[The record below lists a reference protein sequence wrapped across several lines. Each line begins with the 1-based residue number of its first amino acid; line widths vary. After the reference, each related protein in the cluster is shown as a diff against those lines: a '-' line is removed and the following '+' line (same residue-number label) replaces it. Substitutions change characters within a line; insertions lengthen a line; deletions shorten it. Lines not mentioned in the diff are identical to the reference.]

1 LGLPV
6 HPYRFFKSLWQTFY
20 FKKQLSLFLAEYNGK
35 MIAGGIVFKYKNRVS
50 FEFIG
55 SDNKFNHVFPNHF
68 LCWQI
73 IKSSYEEGFKVV
85 DLGRTA
91 LSNQGLITFKYRWG
105 AKIKEMPIYYYPKI
119 VGMDIKPRESTQTYQ
134 LIRTINRHLPKF
146 AYNIMSNFY
155 YRHAS

>member
-1 LGLPV
+1 MGKERLLGGND
-6 HPYRFFKSLWQTFY
+6 FFE
-20 FKKQLSLFLAEYNGK
+20 A
-35 MIAGGIVFKYKNRVS
+35 IV
-50 FEFIG
+50 
-55 SDNKFNHVFPNHF
+55 
-68 LCWQI
+68 
-73 IKSSYEEGFKVV
+73 
-85 DLGRTA
+85 
-91 LSNQGLITFKYRWG
+91 LIWG